1 MRKTWRW
8 TALIAAAVLAA
19 LAVWKWGPWAPDIEP
34 ASIARMALPLPDR
47 PSLVV
52 LPFDGQDAGTDGAF
66 LADGLSEE
74 IMATLARAPELFVIA
89 RDSAFIY
96 RDQPEAARRAAEE
109 LGVRY
114 VLTGTVSRPGA
125 DIQLSAQLVDA
136 VRGRYLWPQPFT
148 QSSEDAFAL
157 GQELAR
163 RVAEALEVEPA
174 ADGPRGAPKR
184 GAHLFYL
191 RGLGHFRRLT
201 SGDNEEARRLWKAA
215 IEADP
220 GHARAWAGLAA
231 YHETAARRGWSASPA
246 QSFTAAAEAARK
258 ALALDGGVVEAHALL
273 GALALSDGDHDR
285 ALASAGRAVD
295 LAPNDADA
303 KAGLAAVLVLSGDP
317 ERAMTLLHEAMRL
330 NPFYPAWYL
339 GELGH
344 ALRLARRHD
353 DAVKVLTAWRDRVPR
368 SPTPH
373 LQLAIALAQAG
384 RTGEARTAMA
394 EFLERL
400 PLFSLEQL
408 AGVFPYR
415 GPAELARTAAA
426 ARKAGLPE

>member
-1 MRKTWRW
+1 MSKSWRW

-19 LAVWKWGPWAPDIEP
+19 LAVWRWGPWAPDIEP
-34 ASIARMALPLPDR
+34 ASVARMTLPLPDR

-52 LPFDGQDAGTDGAF
+52 LPFEGQDAGPDGAF

-74 IMATLARAPELFVIA
+74 IIATLARAPDLFVIA

-96 RDQPEAARRAAEE
+96 RDQPDAARRAAEE

-114 VLTGTVSRPGA
+114 VLTGTVRRPGA
-125 DIQLSAQLVDA
+125 DIQLTAQLVDA
-136 VRGRYLWPQPFT
+136 VRGRYLWAKPYARR
-148 QSSEDAFAL
+148 SGDALAL
-157 GQELAR
+157 EKDLAR
-163 RVAEALEVEPA
+163 RVVASLEVEPP
-174 ADGPRGAPKR
+174 ADAPRGAPEQE
-184 GAHLFYL
+184 AHLLYL
-191 RGLGHFRRLT
+191 RALGHFRRLT
-201 SGDNEEARRLWKAA
+201 SGDNAEARRLWEAA

-246 QSFTAAAEAARK
+246 KSFAAAAEAARK
-258 ALALDGGVVEAHALL
+258 ALALDGGIAEAHALL
-273 GALALSDGDHDR
+273 GALALSDGDHER

-295 LAPNDADA
+295 LAPYDANA
-303 KAGLAAVLVLSGDP
+303 KAGLAAALVLSGNP
-317 ERAMTLLHEAMRL
+317 ERALTLLHEAMRL

-344 ALRLARRHD
+344 ALRLTRRHD

-373 LQLAIALAQAG
+373 LQLAIALVQAG
-384 RTGEARTAMA
+384 RTGEARAAMTA
-394 EFLERL
+394 FLERL
-400 PLFSLEQL
+400 PLFSVKQL

-426 ARKAGLPE
+426 AREAGLPE